1 MRKLLIKMAGKTLRY
16 TRHAAEKLLERHISD
31 KTVGKVVERGAR
43 LLDKESGA
51 TLCIYKEKTGKFY
64 TAVIAE
70 KDDQV
75 EIITCYESS
84 AWQTEYCRKV
94 KKDGKHGKLL

>member
-16 TRHAAEKLLERHISD
+16 TLHAAEKLLERHITD
-31 KTVGKVVERGAR
+31 RTVRKAVEKGTR

-51 TLCIYKEKTGKFY
+51 TLCIYKERTGKFY
-64 TAVIAE
+64 TVVIDE
-70 KDDQV
+70 KGDQA

-84 AWQTEYCRKV
+84 VWQAEYCRKV
-94 KKDGKHGKLL
+94 RRNEHRKVL

>member
-1 MRKLLIKMAGKTLRY
+1 MAGKTLRY
-16 TRHAAEKLLERHISD
+16 TRHAAEKLLERHITD
-31 KTVGKVVERGAR
+31 RTVGKAVEKGAR

-64 TAVIAE
+64 TVVIEE

-84 AWQTEYCRKV
+84 VWQAEYCRKV
-94 KKDGKHGKLL
+94 KKNGKRGKLF

>member
-1 MRKLLIKMAGKTLRY
+1 MRKFLIKMAGKTIRY
-16 TRHAAEKLLERHISD
+16 TQHAAEKLLERHITD
-31 KTVGKVVERGAR
+31 KTVRKAVEKGAR

-64 TAVIAE
+64 TVVTEE
-70 KDDQV
+70 KNNQV

-84 AWQTEYCRKV
+84 LWQAEYCRKV
-94 KKDGKHGKLL
+94 KRDGRRKML